1 MNDIHPKTNTQMMDG
16 IWSVLEKDLSLELR
30 SRFGVNSVLAFI
42 IAGTLVSIYLIGTD
56 RLESL
61 TTISIYWILIV
72 FAAITAMN
80 RAFVIETDRQ
90 TMELLQL
97 HASPMAVYV
106 GKLLY
111 NFLFTFFVSVITA
124 FIFNFLIGFTNMNFG
139 YAILVVL
146 LGSLGMAGA
155 ATLLSAIVAQTDK
168 KATLFPVIALPV
180 LMPLMLLLSSAS
192 RVLVDMPEWGSIA
205 NDIMALVGYC
215 GAMISA
221 SVLLFEY
228 LWDA

>member
-1 MNDIHPKTNTQMMDG
+1 MMEG
-16 IWSVLEKDLSLELR
+16 IWSVLGKDFALELR
-30 SRFGVNSVLAFI
+30 SRFGINSVFAFI
-42 IAGTLVSIYLIGTD
+42 VAGTLISIYLIGTE
-56 RLESL
+56 RLEIF
-61 TTISIYWILIV
+61 TVIGMYWILIV

-80 RAFVIETDRQ
+80 RAFVIETDRS

-111 NFLFTFFVSVITA
+111 NFLFTAFVSGSTAVI
-124 FIFNFLIGFTNMNFG
+124 IHFLVGFKGIHFG
-139 YAILVVL
+139 YAALVMA

-155 ATLLSAIVAQTDK
+155 ATLLSALVAQTDK
-168 KATLFPVIALPV
+168 KSTLFPVIALPV
-180 LMPLMLLLSSAS
+180 LMPLMLMLASAS
-192 RVLVDMPEWGSIA
+192 RLLLDVSEWGVIA

-215 GAMISA
+215 GAMISV

-228 LWDA
+228 LWDS

>member
-1 MNDIHPKTNTQMMDG
+1 MIQG
-16 IWSVLEKDLSLELR
+16 IRSVLEKDLSLELR

-42 IAGTLVSIYLIGTD
+42 VAGTLVSIYLIGTD
-56 RLESL
+56 RLETL

-80 RAFVIETDRQ
+80 RAFVIETDRS

-97 HASPMAVYV
+97 HASPMAVYI

-111 NFLFTFFVSVITA
+111 NFAFTLFVSLTA
-124 FIFNFLIGFTNMNFG
+124 AIFLNILVGFRGVHLG
-139 YAILVVL
+139 YAILVIS
-146 LGSLGMAGA
+146 LGSLGMSGA
-155 ATLLSAIVAQTDK
+155 ATLLSALVAQTDK

-180 LMPLMLLLSSAS
+180 LMPLMLILASAS
-192 RVLVDMPEWGSIA
+192 RLLIELDGWGSIA
-205 NDIMALVGYC
+205 NDAMALVGYC

>member
-1 MNDIHPKTNTQMMDG
+1 MMDG

>member
-1 MNDIHPKTNTQMMDG
+1 M
-16 IWSVLEKDLSLELR
+16 
-30 SRFGVNSVLAFI
+30 
-42 IAGTLVSIYLIGTD
+42 SIYLIGTD
-56 RLESL
+56 RLETL

-80 RAFVIETDRQ
+80 RAFVIETDRS

-97 HASPMAVYV
+97 HASPMAVYS

-111 NFLFTFFVSVITA
+111 NFLFTLLVSLA
-124 FIFNFLIGFTNMNFG
+124 AALILNTLVGFREIHFG
-139 YAILVVL
+139 YAILVIT
-146 LGSLGMAGA
+146 LGSLGMSAA
-155 ATLLSAIVAQTDK
+155 ATLLSALVAQTDK
-168 KATLFPVIALPV
+168 KATLFPVVALPV
-180 LMPLMLLLSSAS
+180 LMPLMLILASAS
-192 RVLVDMPEWGSIA
+192 RLLIDLDGWGSIA
-205 NDIMALVGYC
+205 NDIMALVGYG

>member
-1 MNDIHPKTNTQMMDG
+1 MLDG

-42 IAGTLVSIYLIGTD
+42 VAGTLVSIYLIGTD

-80 RAFVIETDRQ
+80 RAFVIETDRS

-111 NFLFTFFVSVITA
+111 NFIFTFSVSVLTA
-124 FIFNFLIGFTNMNFG
+124 LIFNLLIGFAPLHYG
-139 YAILVVL
+139 YALLVIT
-146 LGSLGMAGA
+146 LGSTGMAGA
-155 ATLLSAIVAQTDK
+155 ATLLSALVAQTDK
-168 KATLFPVIALPV
+168 KATLFPVVALPV
-180 LMPLMLLLSSAS
+180 LMPLMLLLASAS
-192 RVLVDMPEWGSIA
+192 RLLIEQPEWGSIA

-215 GAMISA
+215 GTMISA
-221 SVLLFEY
+221 SILLFEY

>member
-1 MNDIHPKTNTQMMDG
+1 LNVINPKTNARMLDG

-42 IAGTLVSIYLIGTD
+42 VAGTLVSIYLIGTD

-80 RAFVIETDRQ
+80 RAFVIETDRS

-111 NFLFTFFVSVITA
+111 NFLFTFSVSVVTA
-124 FIFNFLIGFTNMNFG
+124 LIFNFLIGFAPLHYG
-139 YAILVVL
+139 YALLVIT

-155 ATLLSAIVAQTDK
+155 ATLLSALVAQTDK
-168 KATLFPVIALPV
+168 KATLFPVVALPV

-192 RVLVDMPEWGSIA
+192 RLLIEQPMWDSIA

-215 GAMISA
+215 GTMISA
-221 SVLLFEY
+221 SILLFEY

>member
-1 MNDIHPKTNTQMMDG
+1 MIQG

-42 IAGTLVSIYLIGTD
+42 VAGILVSIYLIGTD
-56 RLESL
+56 RLETL

-80 RAFVIETDRQ
+80 RAFVIETDRS

-97 HASPMAVYV
+97 HASPMAVYC

-111 NFLFTFFVSVITA
+111 NFMFTLFVSLA
-124 FIFNFLIGFTNMNFG
+124 AALILN
-139 YAILVVL
+139 ILVGFKDIHIGYGLLVIS
-146 LGSLGMAGA
+146 LGSLGMSGA
-155 ATLLSAIVAQTDK
+155 ATLLSALVAQTDK
-168 KATLFPVIALPV
+168 KATLFPVVALPV
-180 LMPLMLLLSSAS
+180 LMPLMLIVSSAS
-192 RVLVDMPEWGSIA
+192 RLLIDLDGWTSIA

>member
-1 MNDIHPKTNTQMMDG
+1 MG
-16 IWSVLEKDLSLELR
+16 KDFSLELR

-42 IAGTLVSIYLIGTD
+42 VAGTLVSIYLIGTD
-56 RLESL
+56 RLETL
-61 TTISIYWILIV
+61 TTISIFWILIV

-80 RAFVIETDRQ
+80 RAFVIETDRS

-97 HASPMAVYV
+97 HASPMSVFV

-111 NFLFTFFVSVITA
+111 NILFTLLVSSATA
-124 FIFNFLIGFTNMNFG
+124 VIFNFLIGFGDIHYG
-139 YAILVVL
+139 YGLLVVF

-155 ATLLSAIVAQTDK
+155 ATLLSALVAQTDK
-168 KATLFPVIALPV
+168 KATLFPVVALPV
-180 LMPLMLLLSSAS
+180 LMPLMLIVASAS
-192 RVLVDMPEWGSIA
+192 RLLIEVNTWGQIA

-215 GAMISA
+215 GVMISA

>member
-1 MNDIHPKTNTQMMDG
+1 MIQE
-16 IWSVLEKDLSLELR
+16 IRSVLEKDLSLELR

-42 IAGTLVSIYLIGTD
+42 VAGSFVSIYLIGTD
-56 RLESL
+56 RLETL

-80 RAFVIETDRQ
+80 RAFVIETDRS

-97 HASPMAVYV
+97 HASPMAVYI

-111 NFLFTFFVSVITA
+111 NFLFTLLVSLA
-124 FIFNFLIGFTNMNFG
+124 AALILNTLVGFREIHFG
-139 YAILVVL
+139 YAILVIT
-146 LGSLGMAGA
+146 LGSLGMSAA
-155 ATLLSAIVAQTDK
+155 ATLLSALVAQTDK
-168 KATLFPVIALPV
+168 KATLFPVVALPV
-180 LMPLMLLLSSAS
+180 LMPLMLILASAS
-192 RVLVDMPEWGSIA
+192 RLLIDLDGWGSIA
-205 NDIMALVGYC
+205 NDIMALVGYG

>member
-1 MNDIHPKTNTQMMDG
+1 MIDG

-30 SRFGVNSVLAFI
+30 SRFGINSVLAFI

-111 NFLFTFFVSVITA
+111 NFLFTFFVSLVTA
-124 FIFNFLIGFTNMNFG
+124 LIFNFLIGFAIMPYG
-139 YAILVVL
+139 YAILVVF
-146 LGSLGMAGA
+146 LGSLGMASA

-192 RVLVDMPEWGSIA
+192 RILVDLPDWGSIA

-221 SVLLFEY
+221 SILLFEY

>member
-1 MNDIHPKTNTQMMDG
+1 MIDEV
-16 IWSVLEKDLSLELR
+16 WSVLEKDLSLELR

-42 IAGTLVSIYLIGTD
+42 LAGTLVSIYLIGTD
-56 RLESL
+56 RLETL

-80 RAFVIETDRQ
+80 RAFVIETDRS

-97 HASPMAVYV
+97 YASPMAVYI

-111 NFLFTFFVSVITA
+111 NFLFTYFVSLATA
-124 FIFNFLIGFTNMNFG
+124 LIFSFLIGFTNLHIG
-139 YAILVVL
+139 YALLVVF

-155 ATLLSAIVAQTDK
+155 ATLLSALVAQTDK
-168 KATLFPVIALPV
+168 KATLFPVVALPT

-192 RVLVDMPEWGSIA
+192 RSLVEQPDWAMIA

-221 SVLLFEY
+221 SVVLFEY

>member
-1 MNDIHPKTNTQMMDG
+1 MIEG
-16 IWSVLEKDLSLELR
+16 IRSVLEKDLSLELR

-56 RLESL
+56 RLEAL

-80 RAFVIETDRQ
+80 RAFVIETDRS

-97 HASPMAVYV
+97 HASPMAVYI

-111 NFLFTFFVSVITA
+111 NFLFTFSVSVITA
-124 FIFNFLIGFTNMNFG
+124 LIFNFLIGFTTLHYG
-139 YAILVVL
+139 YAILVVF

-155 ATLLSAIVAQTDK
+155 ATLLSALVAQTDK
-168 KATLFPVIALPV
+168 KATLFPVVALPV
-180 LMPLMLLLSSAS
+180 LMPLMLLLASAS
-192 RVLVDMPEWGSIA
+192 RILVDIPDWGSIA

-215 GAMISA
+215 GVMISA

>member
-1 MNDIHPKTNTQMMDG
+1 MIAG
-16 IWSVLEKDLSLELR
+16 VWSVLEKDLSLELR

-42 IAGTLVSIYLIGTD
+42 VAGTLISIYLIGTD

-80 RAFVIETDRQ
+80 RAFVIETDRS

-97 HASPMAVYV
+97 HASPMAVFI
-106 GKLLY
+106 GKLVY
-111 NFLFTFFVSVITA
+111 NFMFTFFVSLATA
-124 FIFNFLIGFTNMNFG
+124 LFFHFLIGFANLHMG
-139 YAILVVL
+139 YALLVVS
-146 LGSLGMAGA
+146 LGSLGMSGA
-155 ATLLSAIVAQTDK
+155 ATLLSALVAQTDK
-168 KATLFPVIALPV
+168 MATLFPVVALPV

-192 RVLVDMPEWGSIA
+192 RSLVEQPDWGLIA

>member
-1 MNDIHPKTNTQMMDG
+1 MIQG
-16 IWSVLEKDLSLELR
+16 IRSVLEKDLSLELR

-42 IAGTLVSIYLIGTD
+42 VAGTLVSIYLIGTD
-56 RLESL
+56 RLETL

-80 RAFVIETDRQ
+80 RAFVIETDRS

-97 HASPMAVYV
+97 HASPMAVYI

-111 NFLFTFFVSVITA
+111 NFAFTLFVSLTA
-124 FIFNFLIGFTNMNFG
+124 AIFLNILVGFRGVHLG
-139 YAILVVL
+139 YAILVIS
-146 LGSLGMAGA
+146 LGSLGMSGA
-155 ATLLSAIVAQTDK
+155 ATLLSALVAQTDK

-180 LMPLMLLLSSAS
+180 LMPLMLILASAS
-192 RVLVDMPEWGSIA
+192 RLLIELDGWGSIA
-205 NDIMALVGYC
+205 NDVMALVGYC

>member
-1 MNDIHPKTNTQMMDG
+1 MVEG
-16 IWSVLEKDLSLELR
+16 IRSVLEKDFSLELR

-42 IAGTLVSIYLIGTD
+42 VAGTLVSIYLIGTD
-56 RLESL
+56 RLEVL

-80 RAFVIETDRQ
+80 RAFVIETDRS

-106 GKLLY
+106 GKLFY
-111 NFLFTFFVSVITA
+111 NFLFTFFVSLTTA
-124 FIFNFLIGFTNMNFG
+124 FIFNFLIGFGDIHAG
-139 YAILVVL
+139 YALIVIV
-146 LGSLGMAGA
+146 LGSLGMSGA
-155 ATLLSAIVAQTDK
+155 ATLLSALVAQTDK
-168 KATLFPVIALPV
+168 KATLFPVVALPV
-180 LMPLMLLLSSAS
+180 LMPLMLIVSSAS
-192 RVLVDMPEWGSIA
+192 RLLVESPEWGLLV

-215 GAMISA
+215 GVMISA

>member
-1 MNDIHPKTNTQMMDG
+1 MIQG
-16 IWSVLEKDLSLELR
+16 IRSVLEKDLSLELR

-42 IAGTLVSIYLIGTD
+42 VAGTMVSIYLIGTD
-56 RLESL
+56 RLETL

-80 RAFVIETDRQ
+80 RAFVIETDRS

-97 HASPMAVYV
+97 HASPMAVYT

-111 NFLFTFFVSVITA
+111 NFAFTLFVSLAAALFLNLLVGFKDVHLGYAALVIT
-124 FIFNFLIGFTNMNFG
+124 
-139 YAILVVL
+139 
-146 LGSLGMAGA
+146 LGSLGMSGA
-155 ATLLSAIVAQTDK
+155 ATLLSALVAQTDK
-168 KATLFPVIALPV
+168 KSTLFPVVALPV
-180 LMPLMLLLSSAS
+180 LMPLMLILSSTS
-192 RVLVDMPEWGSIA
+192 RMLVDLDGWGSIA